1 MYSFTLEKERSQCFV
16 CISNDVVE
24 TSRFEFPA
32 QVNVLAIPKPVKLQ
46 DGNVDYSARYTQEG
60 NAVVVERRFRFSR
73 PDVVCTPEDFT
84 AMKPALEAM
93 VRDLQSQII
102 VQAG

>member
-1 MYSFTLEKERSQCFV
+1 MH
-16 CISNDVVE
+16 
-24 TSRFEFPA
+24 
-32 QVNVLAIPKPVKLQ
+32 
-46 DGNVDYSARYTQEG
+46 DGNVDYSARYTQDG
-60 NAVVVERRFRFSR
+60 NAVVVERHFKFSR

-93 VRDLQSQII
+93 IRDLQSQII

>member
-1 MYSFTLEKERSQCFV
+1 
-16 CISNDVVE
+16 
-24 TSRFEFPA
+24 
-32 QVNVLAIPKPVKLQ
+32 
-46 DGNVDYSARYTQEG
+46 
-60 NAVVVERRFRFSR
+60 VERRFRFSR